1 MPEPTAIDPQYVAEL
16 ERRLAVT
23 QAKVARITAQNTVL
37 ETANNSLAE
46 ANARLE
52 RMLSA
57 AKHARFGPSSE
68 KGDADQ
74 RNLFAEDIEV
84 AEGQLAAAGDAADKA
99 LGKAPKRTRSA
110 KRNKGNLPDHLE
122 RVEEVIEPDST
133 LCPCGCGEMV
143 KVGED
148 STERLDVVPAQFR
161 VLVTVRPKYMCRAC
175 DGKSHAQ
182 APAPEFLVPR
192 GLGTNRFAVQSVVAK
207 FCDHLPFYRQAEI
220 WRREGIEI
228 DSSMLANWAGRIAFH
243 VAPIIDAMID
253 ELKSSDRLFADETT
267 VPVLAPRTGKTR
279 KDYLWAVVRDQRG
292 WGGSDPPIV
301 VFQHS
306 QSRSAETAKKIFT
319 GFKGGTL
326 TVDGYAGY
334 DALGDPK
341 KTNQP
346 WGLTYCWTPSHT
358 CKHVLPGSDWRRRF
372 VEYSRTT
379 ESPICTE
386 MTERI
391 GQLYRIEAEI
401 RGKDSDTRRAI
412 RQKLSRPIVDALR
425 PWLEAQLEMLPSNS
439 DLTRHIKYGLKRWD
453 GLTRFPDDGR
463 IEMDTNA
470 VENAIRPIP
479 LTRKNALF
487 AGNDD
492 GAVTWA
498 RMASLIGTCKLN
510 GINPQAYLEHTLSK
524 ILNGHMQ
531 EDIQVLLPWNFKP
544 NEAWQS

>member
-1 MPEPTAIDPQYVAEL
+1 MPASNQISPEYVADL
-16 ERRLAVT
+16 EQRLAR
-23 QAKVARITAQNTVL
+23 AEAANTA
-37 ETANNSLAE
+37 LAE

-52 RMLSA
+52 RLLLQSR
-57 AKHARFGPSSE
+57 HARFGPSSE
-68 KGDADQ
+68 KGDPDQ

-84 AEGQLAAAGDAADKA
+84 AEGQLAAAGEAADKA
-99 LGKAPKRTRSA
+99 LGKAPRQASSTN
-110 KRNKGNLPDHLE
+110 RNKGRLPAHLE
-122 RVEEVIEPDST
+122 RVEEVIEPVNTS
-133 LCPCGCGEMV
+133 CPCGCGEMV
-143 KVGED
+143 RVGED
-148 STERLDVVPAQFR
+148 RTERLDVVPARFR

-175 DGKSHAQ
+175 KGASHAQ

-192 GLGTNRFAVQSVVAK
+192 GLGTNRFAIHTVVSK

-228 DSSMLANWAGRIAFH
+228 DRTMLANWAGRVAFH
-243 VAPIIDAMID
+243 LAPLIDALID
-253 ELKSSDRLFADETT
+253 DLKASDHLFADETT

-292 WGGSDPPIV
+292 WGGGDPPIV

-306 QSRSAETAKKIFT
+306 RSRSAKTAQEIFRDFQ
-319 GFKGGTL
+319 GRQL

-334 DALGDPK
+334 DALSDPK
-341 KTNQP
+341 KTNAP
-346 WGLTYCWTPSHT
+346 WTMAYCWTH
-358 CKHVLPGSDWRRRF
+358 WRRRF
-372 VEYSRTT
+372 VDYSRTT
-379 ESPICTE
+379 HSPICLE
-386 MTERI
+386 MTNRI
-391 GQLYRIEAEI
+391 AQLYRIEAEI
-401 RGKDSDTRRAI
+401 RGKAPGVRRAV
-412 RQKLSRPIVDALR
+412 RQQLSKPIVDALR
-425 PWLEAQLEMLPSNS
+425 LWLEGQRDLLSSSS
-439 DLTRHIKYGLKRWD
+439 DLARHIRYGLKRWV
-453 GLTRFPDDGR
+453 GLTQFLDDGC

-510 GINPQAYLEHTLSK
+510 GINPQAYLEHVLDK

-531 EDIQVLLPWNFKP
+531 DDIKSLMPWNFTP
-544 NEAWQS
+544 NGSKNS

>member
-1 MPEPTAIDPQYVAEL
+1 MSATTPINPEYVADL
-16 ERRLAVT
+16 ERRLA
-23 QAKVARITAQNTVL
+23 AAEAEFARITVQNALL
-37 ETANNSLAE
+37 ESLNADLAA

-57 AKHARFGPSSE
+57 ARHARFGPSSE
-68 KGDADQ
+68 KGDPDQ
-74 RNLFAEDIEV
+74 RNLFTEDIEV
-84 AEGQLAAAGDAADKA
+84 AEGQLAAAGEAADKA
-99 LGKAPKRTRSA
+99 LGKEPKRKRSA
-110 KRNKGNLPDHLE
+110 KRNKGNLPEHLE
-122 RVEEVIEPDST
+122 RIEEVIEPDST

-143 KVGED
+143 KIGED
-148 STERLDVVPAQFR
+148 RTQRLDVVPAQFR
-161 VLVTVRPKYMCRAC
+161 VLVTVRPKYMCRIC

-192 GLGTNRFAVQSVVAK
+192 GLGTNRFAVHSVVSK

-220 WRREGIEI
+220 WRRDGIEI
-228 DSSMLANWAGRIAFH
+228 DRTMLANWAGRIAFH

-253 ELKSSDRLFADETT
+253 ELKASDRLFADETT

-292 WGGSDPPIV
+292 WGGDDPPIV

-306 QSRSAETAKKIFT
+306 RSRSAETAKKIFT
-319 GFKGGTL
+319 GFKGGCL

-346 WGLTYCWTPSHT
+346 WGITYCWTH
-358 CKHVLPGSDWRRRF
+358 WRRRF

-379 ESPICTE
+379 ESPVCTE

-391 GQLYRIEAEI
+391 GQLYQIEAEI
-401 RGKDSDTRRAI
+401 RGKDPKTRRAI
-412 RQKLSRPIVDALR
+412 RQKLSKPIVDALR
-425 PWLEAQLEMLPSNS
+425 PWLEAQLDMLSSGS
-439 DLTRHIKYGLKRWD
+439 DLARHIRYGLKRWH
-453 GLTRFPDDGR
+453 GLIRFLDDGR
-463 IEMDTNA
+463 LEMDTNA

-492 GAVTWA
+492 GAITWA

-510 GINPQAYLEHTLSK
+510 GINPQAYLEHVCGQDTERAYAGGYPISPALE
-524 ILNGHMQ
+524 L
-531 EDIQVLLPWNFKP
+531 
-544 NEAWQS
+544 

>member
-1 MPEPTAIDPQYVAEL
+1 MSEPAAIDPEYVAEL

-23 QAKVARITAQNTVL
+23 EAEVARVTAQNTVL
-37 ETANNSLAE
+37 ETANISLAE
-46 ANARLE
+46 ANSRLE
-52 RMLSA
+52 RMLA
-57 AKHARFGPSSE
+57 QARHARFGPSSE
-68 KGDADQ
+68 KGDPDQ
-74 RNLFAEDIEV
+74 RNLFTEDIEV
-84 AEGQLAAAGDAADKA
+84 AEGQLAAAAETADKA
-99 LGKAPKRTRSA
+99 LGKTPRSKPPA

-122 RVEEVIEPDST
+122 RVEEVIEPSST
-133 LCPCGCGEMV
+133 LCPCGCGEMT

-148 STERLDVVPAQFR
+148 RTERLDVVPAQFR

-192 GLGTNRFAVQSVVAK
+192 GLGTNRFAVHSVVAK

-220 WRREGIEI
+220 WRRDGIEI
-228 DSSMLANWAGRIAFH
+228 DRTMLANWAGRIAFH
-243 VAPIIDAMID
+243 LAPIIDAMID
-253 ELKSSDRLFADETT
+253 ELKASDRLFADETT

-292 WGGSDPPIV
+292 WGGADPPIV

-306 QSRSAETAKKIFT
+306 RSRGAETAKKIFT
-319 GFKGGTL
+319 GFKGGAL

-341 KTNQP
+341 KTNRP
-346 WGLTYCWTPSHT
+346 WGITYCWTH
-358 CKHVLPGSDWRRRF
+358 WRRRF
-372 VEYSRTT
+372 VEYNRTT

-386 MTERI
+386 MTDRI

-401 RGKDSDTRRAI
+401 RGKTPDVRRAI
-412 RQKLSRPIVDALR
+412 RQKLSKPIVDALR
-425 PWLEAQLEMLPSNS
+425 PWLEAQLDMLSSSS
-439 DLTRHIKYGLKRWD
+439 DLARHIRYGLKRWD
-453 GLTRFPDDGR
+453 GLTRFLDDGR
-463 IEMDTNA
+463 VEMDTNA

-498 RMASLIGTCKLN
+498 RMASLVGTCKLN
-510 GINPQAYLEHTLSK
+510 GINPQAYLEHVLDK

-531 EDIQVLLPWNFKP
+531 ENIRDLMPWNFKP
-544 NEAWQS
+544 

>member
-1 MPEPTAIDPQYVAEL
+1 MPATAPIDHKYVAEL
-16 ERRLAVT
+16 ERRLAAAEAEFARVT
-23 QAKVARITAQNTVL
+23 VQNALL
-37 ETANNSLAE
+37 ESSNVDLAA

-52 RMLSA
+52 RMLSQA
-57 AKHARFGPSSE
+57 RHARFGPSSE
-68 KGDADQ
+68 KGDPDQ
-74 RNLFAEDIEV
+74 RNLFTEDCEV

-99 LGKAPKRTRSA
+99 LGKASRKRSSA

-148 STERLDVVPAQFR
+148 RTQRLDVVPAQFR
-161 VLVTVRPKYMCRAC
+161 VLVTVRPKYMCRTC

-192 GLGTNRFAVQSVVAK
+192 GLGTNRFAVHSVVAK

-220 WRREGIEI
+220 WRRDGIEI
-228 DSSMLANWAGRIAFH
+228 DRTMLANWAGRIAFQL
-243 VAPIIDAMID
+243 APITDAMID
-253 ELKSSDRLFADETT
+253 ELKASDRLFADETT

-292 WGGSDPPIV
+292 WGGGDPPIV

-306 QSRSAETAKKIFT
+306 RSRSAETAKKIFT
-319 GFKGGTL
+319 GFKGGSL

-346 WGLTYCWTPSHT
+346 WGITYCWTH
-358 CKHVLPGSDWRRRF
+358 WRRRF

-379 ESPICTE
+379 SSPICTE
-386 MTERI
+386 MKERI

-401 RGKDSDTRRAI
+401 RGNAPDVRCAI
-412 RQKLSRPIVDALR
+412 RQKLSKPIVDALR
-425 PWLEAQLEMLPSNS
+425 PWLEAQLDMLSSSS
-439 DLTRHIKYGLKRWD
+439 DLTRHIRYGLKRWD
-453 GLTRFPDDGR
+453 GLTRFLDDGR
-463 IEMDTNA
+463 VEMDTNA

-498 RMASLIGTCKLN
+498 RMASLVGTCKLN
-510 GINPQAYLEHTLSK
+510 GINPQAYLEHVLEK

-531 EDIQVLLPWNFKP
+531 EDIKDLLPWNFKP
-544 NEAWQS
+544 DEARHS